1 MQIYHAVQECHNEV
15 IARNKGELVNADGTS
30 NVKAV
35 GITNQRETTVAWN
48 KRTGEPLHNA
58 VVWLDT
64 RTADVVKSLKERH
77 GDDKLEEMRQ
87 RCGLP
92 LNTYFSG
99 SKIRWLLE
107 NSPAVKAMAES
118 DPQGDQLCFS
128 TIDTWLIAVSE
139 PAAKQSY
146 LNQFTNAYAPLI

>member
-1 MQIYHAVQECHNEV
+1 M
-15 IARNKGELVNADGTS
+15 
-30 NVKAV
+30 
-35 GITNQRETTVAWN
+35 AWN

-64 RTADVVKSLKERH
+64 RTADVVKSLKDRH
-77 GDDKLEEMRQ
+77 GDDKLEQMRQ

-146 LNQFTNAYAPLI
+146 LNQFTNAHAPLI

>member
-15 IARNKGELVNADGTS
+15 IARNKGDLVNADGTS

-64 RTADVVKSLKERH
+64 RTADVVRSLKERH
-77 GDDKLEEMRQ
+77 GD
-87 RCGLP
+87 
-92 LNTYFSG
+92 
-99 SKIRWLLE
+99 
-107 NSPAVKAMAES
+107 
-118 DPQGDQLCFS
+118 
-128 TIDTWLIAVSE
+128 
-139 PAAKQSY
+139 
-146 LNQFTNAYAPLI
+146 

>member
-1 MQIYHAVQECHNEV
+1 MAIYRNVVECHNEV
-15 IARNKGELVNADGTS
+15 IERNRAELINTDGSS
-30 NVKAV
+30 NVKAI

-64 RTADVVKSLKERH
+64 RTADIVARLRQEH
-77 GDDKLEEMRQ
+77 GDEAIERMRQ

-99 SKIRWLLE
+99 VKMRWLLE
-107 NSPAVKAMAES
+107 NSPAVQALAQS
-118 DPQGDQLCFS
+118 DPQG
-128 TIDTWLIAVSE
+128 E
-139 PAAKQSY
+139 
-146 LNQFTNAYAPLI
+146 

>member
-1 MQIYHAVQECHNEV
+1 MLECLNEV
-15 IARNKGELVNADGTS
+15 IRRNNKELVQADGLS
-30 NVKAV
+30 CVKAI

-58 VVWLDT
+58 IVWLDT
-64 RTADVVKSLKERH
+64 RTAEIVRDMKDRH
-77 GDDKLEEMRQ
+77 GEDKLEEMRL

-107 NSPAVKAMAES
+107 NSEAVKALASS
-118 DPQGDQLCFS
+118 DSDELCFS
-128 TIDTWLIAVSE
+128 TIDTWLIAVS
-139 PAAKQSY
+139 
-146 LNQFTNAYAPLI
+146 T